1 MLISI
6 FFAFIEMSQ
15 MFGKLVMKKFENFV
29 FHGVDVLNKK
39 PVISGLNFRKPGKK
53 ID

>member
-1 MLISI
+1 
-6 FFAFIEMSQ
+6 MSQ